1 MLKGLNS
8 FLRIVF
14 FLFGGLFLLG
24 ELLPERKALRNDRE
38 GFDREEYDD
47 IW

>member
-14 FLFGGLFLLG
+14 LLFGGLFQLG
-24 ELLPERKALRNDRE
+24 ELLPER
-38 GFDREEYDD
+38 
-47 IW
+47 